1 MEYKTPPKTSTK
13 RDFPNVKTIGIV
25 GGGVMGGGA
34 QPAPGPPSPPAEPLH
49 LAAEPQRGQYFCRG
63 VRARARARVG
73 AVSSHLTWRL
83 LAAGIA
89 QMTALGGYDVIV
101 QDINEEATDLARFE
115 MIDGRWGMKASVQKG
130 KITYQACEDAIPRL
144 TTTLDQADLADC
156 DLIIEAV
163 PCAPLSP
170 RIHPSLGCC
179 RSAAAAGG
187 VHQLPCSCWS
197 PPQSM
202 AADGRAACAGRSWS

>member
-1 MEYKTPPKTSTK
+1 
-13 RDFPNVKTIGIV
+13 
-25 GGGVMGGGA
+25 
-34 QPAPGPPSPPAEPLH
+34 
-49 LAAEPQRGQYFCRG
+49 
-63 VRARARARVG
+63 
-73 AVSSHLTWRL
+73 
-83 LAAGIA
+83 
-89 QMTALGGYDVIV
+89 MTALGGYDVIV

-163 PCAPLSP
+163 PCAP
-170 RIHPSLGCC
+170 PSFPTLGC
-179 RSAAAAGG
+179 R
-187 VHQLPCSCWS
+187 WF

-202 AADGRAACAGRSWS
+202 GGAAGRSWS

>member
-1 MEYKTPPKTSTK
+1 
-13 RDFPNVKTIGIV
+13 
-25 GGGVMGGGA
+25 
-34 QPAPGPPSPPAEPLH
+34 
-49 LAAEPQRGQYFCRG
+49 
-63 VRARARARVG
+63 
-73 AVSSHLTWRL
+73 
-83 LAAGIA
+83 
-89 QMTALGGYDVIV
+89 MTALGGYDVIV

-163 PCAPLSP
+163 PCAPLSS

-179 RSAAAAGG
+179 R
-187 VHQLPCSCWS
+187 WS

-202 AADGRAACAGRSWS
+202 AADDVLPAQGEAGAEAGRVRGAGQDLQALLHLHLQHLRLRHRGGRRQVLRPPHALSLQAACTAGPSPSASRFSGFGRRLQTTDKQL

>member
-1 MEYKTPPKTSTK
+1 
-13 RDFPNVKTIGIV
+13 
-25 GGGVMGGGA
+25 
-34 QPAPGPPSPPAEPLH
+34 
-49 LAAEPQRGQYFCRG
+49 
-63 VRARARARVG
+63 
-73 AVSSHLTWRL
+73 
-83 LAAGIA
+83 
-89 QMTALGGYDVIV
+89 MTALGGYDVIV

-163 PCAPLSP
+163 PCAGPPSPLP
-170 RIHPSLGCC
+170 TLGC
-179 RSAAAAGG
+179 R
-187 VHQLPCSCWS
+187 WF

-202 AADGRAACAGRSWS
+202 GGAAGRSWS

>member
-1 MEYKTPPKTSTK
+1 
-13 RDFPNVKTIGIV
+13 
-25 GGGVMGGGA
+25 
-34 QPAPGPPSPPAEPLH
+34 
-49 LAAEPQRGQYFCRG
+49 
-63 VRARARARVG
+63 
-73 AVSSHLTWRL
+73 
-83 LAAGIA
+83 
-89 QMTALGGYDVIV
+89 MTALGGYDVIV

-163 PCAPLSP
+163 PCAPLSS

-179 RSAAAAGG
+179 R
-187 VHQLPCSCWS
+187 WS

-202 AADGRAACAGRSWS
+202 AADDVLPCREKLELKQDVFAALDKICKPSCIFTSNTSGFVIEEVAAKCSVRPTPSPSKPCAQPLCCGFGRRLQTTDKQL